1 MRRGLLAATFGLL
14 LNFAQPRAYG
24 QNQPD
29 ASPQPQPA
37 VASAPQAPA
46 NSSAAGAP
54 QNNAPAKDQAPA
66 PKPIPRARKVITDD
80 DIQGIGWIYKGG
92 GGPDLSDIN
101 NCDRNC
107 FEAVRVAAHIY
118 PGGTQWKRDLLD
130 AIENVR
136 ADGPWQGLLGDFGAI
151 RGKFCS
157 LELERNQ
164 ELARVSD
171 PRNVTA
177 PEISVEEKY
186 NRLFKAAQADLLT
199 LYDRAH
205 FLKQAHAGSAL
216 EMAFMDHQ
224 MSRIIT
230 ASCYVQQPYRP
241 TWETAGDP

>member
-1 MRRGLLAATFGLL
+1 MRRSLLAASLELL
-14 LNFAQPRAYG
+14 LSFVLPAVHA
-24 QNQPD
+24 QNQPGV
-29 ASPQPQPA
+29 SPQPQPA
-37 VASAPQAPA
+37 AAPSRQVPA
-46 NSSAAGAP
+46 NNSPAAAP
-54 QNNAPAKDQAPA
+54 QNNAPANDQATT
-66 PKPIPRARKVITDD
+66 PKSIRRARKVITDD
-80 DIQGIGWIYKGG
+80 DIQGIGWIYKAG

-107 FEAVRVAAHIY
+107 FEAVRVAAHIF

-136 ADGPWQGLLGDFGAI
+136 ADGPWQALLGDFGAI
-151 RGKFCS
+151 RGKFCN
-157 LELERNQ
+157 LEQERNA

-186 NRLFKAAQADLLT
+186 NRLFKAAQADLLA

-205 FLKQAHAGSAL
+205 FLKQAHEGSAL

-224 MSRIIT
+224 TSRIIT
-230 ASCYVQQPYRP
+230 ASCYAQQPYRP

>member
-1 MRRGLLAATFGLL
+1 MRRGLLAANLGFLL
-14 LNFAQPRAYG
+14 TCALPTAHAQNPPA
-24 QNQPD
+24 
-29 ASPQPQPA
+29 ASPQSQPA
-37 VASAPQAPA
+37 AALPQQAPA
-46 NSSAAGAP
+46 KG
-54 QNNAPAKDQAPA
+54 QAPA
-66 PKPIPRARKVITDD
+66 PKPIQHARKVITDD

-92 GGPDLSDIN
+92 GGPDLSEIN
-101 NCDRNC
+101 DCDRNC
-107 FEAVRVAAHIY
+107 FEAVRIAAHIY

-151 RGKFCS
+151 RGKFCN
-157 LELERNQ
+157 LEQERNA

-224 MSRIIT
+224 TSRIIT
-230 ASCYVQQPYRP
+230 ASCYMQKTYRP
-241 TWETAGDP
+241 NWENADDP